1 MTNLTNGKLFERIV
15 WTQGPNQVILE
26 RFMNAEYS
34 VTDDTIDIEYAD
46 SADDDIVCY
55 GPRSTE
61 IELLIDSDDY
71 IEGESLEDLDFEQT
85 EYTLKETA

>member
-1 MTNLTNGKLFERIV
+1 MTTLTNGKLFERIV

-34 VTDDTIDIEYAD
+34 VTDDTIDIESAE

-61 IELLIDSDDY
+61 IKLLIDSDDY

>member
-34 VTDDTIDIEYAD
+34 MTDDTIDIESAE

-55 GPRSTE
+55 GPRSAE

-71 IEGESLEDLDFEQT
+71 IEVESLEDLDFEQT